1 MNDSR
6 TMVAPTTSVPTA
18 GHMHALSP
26 VGEQIMEIGERLLG
40 EDLRGRLARIP
51 FRGNEFGVDRF
62 GFDPNVARYALLV
75 ATFFHRFYF
84 RTEVHDI
91 NRVPEGRVML
101 IANHS
106 GQLPLDG
113 LVIGASM
120 VLDAEPPRVIR
131 SMVERWVQTLPFFSQ
146 LFQRCGQI
154 VGAPEN
160 CERLLEAE
168 EAILVFPEGTRG
180 ISKTFDLRYQLS
192 EFGLGFMRLAL
203 ATNCP
208 IVPVALV
215 GAEEQYVNIHDA
227 KTVAKL
233 IGAPT
238 APVIPQMFVP
248 GLQLPLPVKYRL
260 HYGEP
265 MTFSGDPDD
274 DDAVIEEKVWVVKA
288 TIQSMLNRGLKE
300 REGIFW

>member
-1 MNDSR
+1 MAS
-6 TMVAPTTSVPTA
+6 TPPAVPTA
-18 GHMHALSP
+18 GHGYALSP
-26 VGEQIMEIGERLLG
+26 VGEQIMALGERLLG
-40 EDLRGRLARIP
+40 EDLRGRLARIS
-51 FRGNEFGVDRF
+51 FHGNEFGVDRF
-62 GFDPNVARYALLV
+62 GFDPNVARYALLF
-75 ATFFHRFYF
+75 ATFLHRMYF

-91 NRVPEGRVML
+91 HRVPQGRVML

-106 GQLPLDG
+106 GQLPFDG
-113 LVIGASM
+113 FAIGASM
-120 VLDAEPPRVIR
+120 VLDAEPPRMVR

-154 VGAPEN
+154 VGVPEN
-160 CERLLEAE
+160 CERLLEME

-180 ISKTFDLRYQLS
+180 ISKTFDQRYQLAD
-192 EFGLGFMRLAL
+192 FGLGFMRLAL
-203 ATNCP
+203 ATHCP

-215 GAEEQYVNIHDA
+215 GAEEQYINLHDA
-227 KTVAKL
+227 KTVAKV

-238 APVIPQMFVP
+238 APVIPQWFIP
-248 GLQLPLPVKYRL
+248 GLQLPLPVRYRL
-260 HYGEP
+260 YFGEP

-300 REGIFW
+300 RKGLFW